1 MITSSNI
8 ISKIK
13 SNIIFY
19 LKKDDINAAG
29 SRTAARSKVEIF
41 VAIVNGWKP
50 LTLVIKSFISN
61 VAAVLDP
68 SLSQLMINIRAAK

>member
-1 MITSSNI
+1 MRTSSNI

>member
-19 LKKDDINAAG
+19 LKNDDINAAG

>member
-1 MITSSNI
+1 MRTSSNI

-50 LTLVIKSFISN
+50 LTLAIKSFILN
-61 VAAVLDP
+61 VAAILNL

>member
-1 MITSSNI
+1 MITSNV

-13 SNIIFY
+13 SNVIFY
-19 LKKDDINAAG
+19 LKNDDINAAG

>member
-50 LTLVIKSFISN
+50 LTLAIKSFILN
-61 VAAVLDP
+61 VAAILNL